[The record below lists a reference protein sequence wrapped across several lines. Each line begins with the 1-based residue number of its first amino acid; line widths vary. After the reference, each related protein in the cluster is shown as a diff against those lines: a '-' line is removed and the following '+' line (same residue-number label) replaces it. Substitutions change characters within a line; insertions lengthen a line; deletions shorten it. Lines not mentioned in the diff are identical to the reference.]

1 MAGKKRGGTTPG
13 LRKEQQRKNT
23 PLLFL
28 LLVLIPLFGGYYN
41 FSVLLAG
48 VFLAPLFLYEGWRSG
63 GFRFPV
69 GPEAWCLYG
78 VWLCGLLVI
87 PFSVSTGMAFIGF
100 LRQTVWVLF
109 FLCAAAYTQGE
120 REDILDVISYEGALL
135 ALISVI
141 AFVYNNAVGLEDRN
155 GRIDGPFQYA
165 NTWALFLLVSLIVLL
180 TKEKKRPADWG
191 AAGALLCGMFL
202 SGSRGV
208 FLLALGM
215 GLAFGGRYLL
225 RNRRVLPL
233 ICAVGAVVLI
243 GGAAAALSGGMV
255 LERLKAITLSSSSLN
270 GRLLYYLDGLRMIL
284 RHPLGLGRG
293 GYLYQQPLEQTGVYI
308 LRYIHNEY
316 LQAALDSGLPAGAL
330 TVAMAAAL
338 LFRKGLPVRERAVI
352 AAITAHACIDFD
364 FQFTA
369 VVFLFLLCGA
379 GGRSR
384 RVSLPGRQICIVL
397 CGVTV
402 MVLGYFTAVYY
413 LDFSGRPA
421 RAAAMFPADLSLAE
435 NRLQSCALIEDA
447 EPEADRI
454 LASTDLSML
463 AWDCKFAA
471 CAQRADLNG
480 MVQAKF
486 QYLRLNKYRGEVYEE
501 FTALL
506 EQACVQGSPSERY
519 QYHNFAQST
528 ILLLE
533 EVKQTTSPLA
543 YRIVDQPE
551 LEFSTDIS
559 ARLQAILDRKD

>member
-1 MAGKKRGGTTPG
+1 MAGKKRACTA
-13 LRKEQQRKNT
+13 LRTEKERKNT

-28 LLVLIPLFGGYYN
+28 LLVMIPLFGGYYD

-48 VFLAPLFLYEGWRSG
+48 AVLLPLLLWECRRSG
-63 GFRFPV
+63 TMCLPV
-69 GPEAWCLYG
+69 GLEAWCLYG
-78 VWLCGLLVI
+78 IWLFGLLVI
-87 PFSVSTGMAFIGF
+87 PFSISPGMAFTGF

-109 FLCAAAYTQGE
+109 FLCASAYSAQE
-120 REDILDVISYEGALL
+120 REDILDVVSYEGALL
-135 ALISVI
+135 ALISMI

-191 AAGALLCGMFL
+191 AMASLLCGMFL

-225 RNRRVLPL
+225 QNRRILPL
-233 ICAVGAVVLI
+233 ILAVGAVVLI
-243 GGAAAALSGGMV
+243 GAAAAALSGGMV
-255 LERLKAITLSSSSLN
+255 LNRLKAITLSSSSLN
-270 GRLLYYLDGLRMIL
+270 GRLLYDLDGLRMIA
-284 RHPLGLGRG
+284 RHLLGLGRG

-316 LQAALDSGLPAGAL
+316 LQAALDSGLPAGVL
-330 TVAMAAAL
+330 TVTMAAAL

-369 VVFLFLLCGA
+369 VMFLLLLCGA
-379 GGRSR
+379 GGKTR
-384 RVSLPGRQICIVL
+384 RVPLKAKRVMLAL
-397 CGVTV
+397 CGSGMAVFC
-402 MVLGYFTAVYY
+402 YFAAVYW
-413 LDFSGRPA
+413 LSFSGCPA
-421 RAAAMFPADLSLAE
+421 QAAAMFPADLSLAE
-435 NRLQSCALIEDA
+435 NCLQSHVSVEDA

-486 QYLRLNKYRGEVYEE
+486 QYLRLNKYRGEVYED

-519 QYHNFAQST
+519 QYQAFAQST

-533 EVKQTTSPLA
+533 EVNQTTSPLA
-543 YRIVDQPE
+543 YRIADKPE
-551 LEFSTDIS
+551 LEFSNNIS
-559 ARLQAILDRKD
+559 ARLKAILERKD

>member
-1 MAGKKRGGTTPG
+1 MAGKKRACTAPRTE
-13 LRKEQQRKNT
+13 KERKNT

-28 LLVLIPLFGGYYN
+28 LLVMIPLFGGYYD

-48 VFLAPLFLYEGWRSG
+48 AVLLPLLLWECRRSG
-63 GFRFPV
+63 TMCLPV
-69 GPEAWCLYG
+69 GQEAWCLYG
-78 VWLCGLLVI
+78 IWLFGLLVI
-87 PFSVSTGMAFIGF
+87 PFSISPGMAFTGF

-135 ALISVI
+135 ALIFVI

-225 RNRRVLPL
+225 QNRRVLPL
-233 ICAVGAVVLI
+233 ILAAGAVILI
-243 GGAAAALSGGMV
+243 GGAATALSGGMV

-270 GRLLYYLDGLRMIL
+270 GRLLYYLDGLRMIA

-293 GYLYQQPLEQTGVYI
+293 GYLYQQPLEQTGVYV

-316 LQAALDSGLPAGAL
+316 LQAALDSGLLAGVLTAAL
-330 TVAMAAAL
+330 AAAL
-338 LFRKGLPVRERAVI
+338 LFRKGLPVRERAVTFAI
-352 AAITAHACIDFD
+352 AAHACIDFD

-369 VVFLFLLCGA
+369 VMFLLLLCGA
-379 GGRSR
+379 GGKCRM
-384 RVSLPGRQICIVL
+384 VPLPKKRIRAAL
-397 CGVTV
+397 CGSGMAVFC
-402 MVLGYFTAVYY
+402 YFAAVYW
-413 LDFSGRPA
+413 LSFSGHPA
-421 RAAAMFPADLSLAE
+421 QAAAMFPADLSLAE
-435 NRLQSCALIEDA
+435 NCLQSHASVEDA

-480 MVQAKF
+480 MVEAKL
-486 QYLRLNKYRGEVYEE
+486 QYLRLNKYRGEVYED
-501 FTALL
+501 FTTLL

-519 QYHNFAQST
+519 QYQAFAQST

-533 EVKQTTSPLA
+533 EVNQTTSPLA
-543 YRIVDQPE
+543 YRIADKPE
-551 LEFSTDIS
+551 LEFSNNIS
-559 ARLQAILDRKD
+559 ARLQAILERKD